1 MAKGWGRGG
10 VATETVGFL
19 FAQYLRLVRLT
30 NQFAREPADL
40 EAVLVGRGPVIV
52 AMWHGQHM
60 MVTFARPKS
69 ILRMGA
75 LISRH
80 ADAEPQ
86 AAALRHLGVIPV
98 RGSGGRSHRVRDKG
112 GAPAMLSL
120 RRLLEDGASIA
131 MTADVPK
138 RARVAGRGI
147 VALARLTGRPIAPTA
162 VVTSRR
168 FDFRSWDRASLGK
181 PFGRG
186 AIVVGDLI
194 HVAADADEAALEA
207 ARVAVQNGL
216 DAVHARAYAI
226 VGARDPGA
234 GLRPP

>member
-1 MAKGWGRGG
+1 VSRGSARDA
-10 VATETVGFL
+10 VAAGTLGFL
-19 FAQYLRLVRLT
+19 LAQYLRFVRRT
-30 NQFAREPADL
+30 NRFTHEPADL
-40 EAVLVGRGPVIV
+40 EAVLGGNAPVIV
-52 AMWHGQHM
+52 AMWHGQHLM
-60 MVTFARPKS
+60 IPFVWPKS
-69 ILRMGA
+69 IARAAA

-80 ADAEPQ
+80 RDAAAQ
-86 AAALRHLGVIPV
+86 ASALRHLGVMPV

-112 GAPAMLSL
+112 GVPAMLAL
-120 RRLLEDGASIA
+120 RRLLDEGVTIA

-147 VALARLTGRPIAPTA
+147 VALARLTGRPIAPIA

-186 AIVVGDLI
+186 AMVVGEFI
-194 HVAADADEAALEA
+194 HVPADADPSALEA
-207 ARVAVQNGL
+207 ARLAVQDGL

-234 GLRPP
+234 DLRPP

>member
-1 MAKGWGRGG
+1 
-10 VATETVGFL
+10 
-19 FAQYLRLVRLT
+19 
-30 NQFAREPADL
+30 
-40 EAVLVGRGPVIV
+40 
-52 AMWHGQHM
+52 
-60 MVTFARPKS
+60 VT
-69 ILRMGA
+69 
-75 LISRH
+75 
-80 ADAEPQ
+80 
-86 AAALRHLGVIPV
+86 PV

-112 GAPAMLSL
+112 GAPAMLAL
-120 RRLLEDGASIA
+120 RRLLDDGATVC

-147 VALARLTGRPIAPTA
+147 VALARLTGRPIAPVA

-186 AIVVGDLI
+186 AIVIGDFI
-194 HVAADADEAALEA
+194 HVPADADSSTLEA
-207 ARVAVQNGL
+207 ARLAVQNGL

-234 GLRPP
+234 GPRPP